1 MTIQGREAVQIVALD
16 GEWDL
21 SRGLELRHRLNDLAA
36 CPLAIID
43 LSDCLS
49 MDANCLT
56 MLLRMRAQRA
66 AKGYPPA
73 LLVLP
78 AEQRR
83 LLGPLDAEGLW
94 MVFDSIDEALSQLT
108 HFGNLSAAEPT

>member
-1 MTIQGREAVQIVALD
+1 MTIQGLEAVQIVALE

-21 SRGLELRHRLNDLAA
+21 SRGLEMRHRLNDLVA
-36 CPLAIID
+36 CPLAIVD
-43 LSDCLS
+43 LTGCIS

-73 LLVLP
+73 CLVLP
-78 AEQRR
+78 ALRAR
-83 LLGPLDAEGLW
+83 ILGPLDAQSLW
-94 MVFDSIDEALSQLT
+94 TVFESIDEALAHLT
-108 HFGNLSAAEPT
+108 HFGNVSAAEPT